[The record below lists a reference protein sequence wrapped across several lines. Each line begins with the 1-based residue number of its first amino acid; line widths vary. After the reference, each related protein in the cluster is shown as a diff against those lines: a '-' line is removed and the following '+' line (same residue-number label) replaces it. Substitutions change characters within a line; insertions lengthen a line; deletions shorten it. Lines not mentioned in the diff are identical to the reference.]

1 MQCIETNNLQQLL
14 EQVKPYTKKG
24 KLATYIPELG
34 NANPDDLGI
43 AIFIKKQNTS
53 MLATH
58 KHYSLFKVFQK

>member
-43 AIFIKKQNTS
+43 AIFHKETEYIHAKKEKS
-53 MLATH
+53 
-58 KHYSLFKVFQK
+58 SF